1 MEGRREEGGGG
12 REEGK
17 EAGEPHKRGVPQA
30 ECLVAAAGRGRRAA
44 SDPRDGDAGRGE
56 KPDLVPRHGLLRLQ
70 ARHHDDLLVAFA
82 LHHADGAQLA
92 VGGVAAPLRAAAAGQ
107 QLVVPRVLPEA
118 LLSLGLLVPEQV
130 QRRWMDV
137 PLVDRHQQHEEQ
149 LVRGSAGD
157 LLGRRLLR
165 VVRLLLHAGGRRPWL
180 EDVVLPRGLLP
191 GVLDLELRVAVPR
204 QPRGARHGAAAA
216 HEDGVRLDWSPLDV
230 LLGDQLPGQPLR
242 RPDLHDLHGPARL
255 HEKPEATL
263 LAHRHGRHDEHGLQL
278 LRVDVHL
285 ERAVRDVLL
294 RARGREHV
302 EAWHQLRAAAREGH
316 LLLVLHGVD
325 LQRGG
330 LRAVPHDV
338 DGHLDAA
345 AGRVLAA
352 RRPRVL
358 PLLVHWA
365 DEEVRV
371 LAPGLRAEGAAP
383 VPPEVSD
390 HGGAPSPPALQ
401 VWQVVLEPVLAA
413 PLPGRLQRHAAV
425 PVRQG
430 HLVAALDAGGAEVL
444 GYELELPLPQLG
456 VDGGEQVLLH
466 ERLPRVP
473 QRDLQV
479 LHRALQPDL
488 GHPLLGVEP
497 QIGLDLEQLLELVGG
512 AQHSVLH
519 AAQRGLLRGETRLL
533 ELARAGR
540 DHLGGSP
547 PVGQRRLGVAHR
559 KLEGLL
565 RGQGEVHL
573 VDLRERVRGEW
584 RLQALGLCRCVLQPQ
599 EPALHVELHDVVG
612 LRQREEELQL
622 CGGVL
627 PELRV
632 AILQVAEPS
641 VD

>member
-1 MEGRREEGGGG
+1 ME
-12 REEGK
+12 
-17 EAGEPHKRGVPQA
+17 
-30 ECLVAAAGRGRRAA
+30 
-44 SDPRDGDAGRGE
+44 SDPRDGDAGGGEEPNLVARRG
-56 KPDLVPRHGLLRLQ
+56 LVRLQ
-70 ARHHDDLLVAFA
+70 ARHHDDLLLVLS
-82 LHHADGAQLA
+82 LHRADGAQLA
-92 VGGVAAPLRAAAAGQ
+92 VGGVTAALEAAAAGQ
-107 QLVVPRVLPEA
+107 HLVVPWVLLQA
-118 LLSLGLLVPEQV
+118 LLHGIRALAVGRLLAAASPPAGHILVPHQV
-130 QRRWMDV
+130 YRRRMHA
-137 PLVDRHQQHEEQ
+137 PLVGRHQQDEEQ
-149 LVRGSAGD
+149 VVGGGYDVGALRRRSRVRALVAVAAMVRVRVRRD
-157 LLGRRLLR
+157 LL
-165 VVRLLLHAGGRRPWL
+165 
-180 EDVVLPRGLLP
+180 PRE
-191 GVLDLELRVAVPR
+191 LDLELRVAVPR